1 MRFQKLDLNLL
12 YALDVLLVEKNITR
26 AAKVLHLSQSATSA
40 ILARLREYFED
51 ELLTQVGRTM
61 VPTATALSLQEPVHD
76 LLLRIQTTL
85 GIRPTFTPASCTRR
99 FRLVASDYTASVVLD
114 DLVKRLAREAPEVA
128 VEILHPSI
136 PATEQLLR
144 GEADLMFLPST
155 YAPAGLPF
163 EKLLDDTFSCVVC
176 KDNAEVGEE
185 LTREQFL
192 TMGHVVTRFSG
203 SILTYSDEFLAKAG
217 FALRN
222 EVVIANFSN
231 LAMMVM
237 ATRRIGIVHTRL
249 AHKLEKFFPV
259 RVLASPVEIP
269 SIELQML
276 WHPFLEKDPAHLWL
290 RGLVQDIVRQVP
302 SPAAVAGQIAAASAS
317 VT

>member
-26 AAKVLHLSQSATSA
+26 TAKVLHLSQSATSA

-61 VPTATALSLQEPVHD
+61 VPTATALSLQAPVHD

-85 GIRPTFTPASCTRR
+85 EIRPTFTPANCTRR
-99 FRLVASDYTASVVLD
+99 FRLIASDYTANVLLD
-114 DLVKRLAREAPEVA
+114 DLVKRLAREAPEV
-128 VEILHPSI
+128 VVDITHPSV

-144 GEADLMFLPST
+144 GEADLMFLPAT
-155 YAPAGLPF
+155 YAPTGLPY
-163 EKLLDDTFSCVVC
+163 EKLLDDTFSCLVC
-176 KDNAEVGEE
+176 KDNDEVGDA

-192 TMGHVVTRFSG
+192 AIGHVSTRFSG
-203 SILTYSDEFLAKAG
+203 SILTYPDEFLTKAG

-222 EVVIANFSN
+222 EVIVANFSN
-231 LAMMVM
+231 LATMVM
-237 ATRRIGIVHTRL
+237 GTRRIGVAHTRL
-249 AHKLEKFFPV
+249 AHKLARFFPV
-259 RVLASPVEIP
+259 RVLPSPIEIP

-290 RGLVQDIVRQVP
+290 RGLLRDLVQQAP
-302 SPAAVAGQIAAASAS
+302 PAAVPAAAQA
-317 VT
+317 